1 MTKENILI
9 VEDEDSIAELIAFNL
24 KKNGYETRR
33 VDSGKRWISCSAAG
47 RAT

>member
-1 MTKENILI
+1 MPKENILI

-33 VDSGKRWISCSAAG
+33 GDSGEKAMEDNRDH
-47 RAT
+47 